1 MNMLAAIDREQ
12 VLGVLITLATVV
24 FLMAIAPRF
33 PYRRQARIAAVVIYG
48 VAAIA
53 AVVWVVLWLCGVK
66 L

>member
-1 MNMLAAIDREQ
+1 M
-12 VLGVLITLATVV
+12 LITLATVV

-53 AVVWVVLWLCGVK
+53 AAVWVVLWLCGVK